1 MELFGVGLW
10 YIYIVHLG
18 VYLGLRSKK
27 NVKQQRSRTV
37 KKQSSKEAEKQR
49 SREAG
54 KGRKAEKQKSEKQNS
69 GEAEKQGK
77 EEQQKSKEAGKQK
90 SLNKNKAEKNSTI
103 TKKIVPPW
111 HIGITEISQGCFF
124 CLQFFFSLGRVLL
137 LLQVLAIVFFGV
149 VLLMVSVSG
158 MLV

>member
-1 MELFGVGLW
+1 M
-10 YIYIVHLG
+10 
-18 VYLGLRSKK
+18 VYLYCTSWGLFRLEKQKK
-27 NVKQQRSRTV
+27 RKTAEKQNSEEAVKQRSRKA
-37 KKQSSKEAEKQR
+37 KKQRSRERKKSRKAKIREAEQRR

-54 KGRKAEKQKSEKQNS
+54 KGRTAEKKQ
-69 GEAEKQGK
+69 
-77 EEQQKSKEAGKQK
+77 AGKQK